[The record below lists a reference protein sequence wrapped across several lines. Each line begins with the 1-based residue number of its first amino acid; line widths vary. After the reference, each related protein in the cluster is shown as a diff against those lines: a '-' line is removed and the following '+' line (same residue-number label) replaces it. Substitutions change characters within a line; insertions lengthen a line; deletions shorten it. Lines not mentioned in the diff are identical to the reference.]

1 MDRISLSTSRFFETQ
16 PKLEELR
23 ALIDNPTNS
32 EREAAE
38 GMKFLLASI
47 SKGRDVSSLYP
58 SVAKLVVT
66 PNQEIKKM
74 VYIYL
79 VHYAE
84 VEPEAALLAI
94 NTLKKELSN
103 TNQLVRAN
111 ALRTMSSIRVRII
124 AQLVGLAV
132 KQASTDSSPYVRK
145 AAAHAVP
152 KLVSLDPD
160 QEEPMLAVMETL
172 LNDNATM
179 VLGSAVTSFN
189 EVCPNEFGLIHRN
202 FRKLCGL
209 LADLDEWGQ
218 ISTLHMLTRY
228 ARTQFLDPD
237 QERRQ
242 KSREERSKNT
252 RTEGESDESSDDE
265 DGDVFASTNE
275 AMLDP
280 DHRLLLKSALP
291 LLQSRNTGVVMAVAT
306 MYHYLAPRMDQ
317 VKIAKSLI
325 RILHTRKEAKYVI
338 LNGILTFVENNP
350 DMFRPHLSDFFV
362 ESTEPVYIRK
372 IKIDIVTLLA
382 NEGNISRILREF
394 KIYVSQE
401 DKDFVKATIQ
411 AIGRCAMLLPEVT
424 ETCMHCLTSLIGTH
438 SEGAVAEAI
447 VVIKKLLQVGQGG
460 GHDSL
465 AASSSS
471 GTHTPSSKHRHHKH
485 SNGTSTPDEKKK
497 PKYADVIKHMAKLLD
512 TVQNA
517 QARASIAWIISEH
530 VSQLKSIA
538 PDVLRK
544 LAKSFPNEDLLV
556 KLQTLN
562 LGVKLYLT
570 NPEQTTLLFQYVL
583 NLAKYDTSYDLR
595 DRARLIRRI
604 IFNPA
609 NKADTLHEH
618 AAQLFITKK
627 PVPSMDI
634 ITPTDSEGQYF
645 FPGSFSSLLGHTAYG
660 YLRVPTWTTE
670 ATPTESRNP
679 IKREWESFAYSGA
692 GAGMAHTPAPVTSIS
707 WNQVQNTPS
716 AHSTSFSSGGPG
728 MSPQQPM
735 AAHSVAGFATREQYE
750 RDFWGDDDSS
760 SSSSGSRS
768 RSGST
773 SSSGSSDTSS
783 SSGSDSDTD
792 SETDAPGPS
801 HDDDLFDAPQPSFS
815 ASSAAPSAAPVAAA
829 APAPVASASESNS
842 VQEEPA
848 PIVKEEVHEP
858 VVAAAEDFAPPSESN
873 GDWLGDEPNGETP
886 SLI

>member
-16 PKLEELR
+16 PKIEELR

-66 PNQEIKKM
+66 PNHEIKKM

-103 TNQLVRAN
+103 PNQLVRAN

-152 KLVSLDPD
+152 KLVSLDPE

-179 VLGSAVTSFN
+179 VLASAVTTFN
-189 EVCPNEFGLIHRN
+189 EVCPNEWGLIHRN
-202 FRKLCGL
+202 FRKFCGL

-218 ISTLHMLTRY
+218 ISALHMLTRY
-228 ARTQFLDPD
+228 GRTQFLDPD
-237 QERRQ
+237 AEREAKKARGERQ
-242 KSREERSKNT
+242 KPAS
-252 RTEGESDESSDDE
+252 TEGESDESSDDE
-265 DGDVFASTNE
+265 EDAFASIASAE
-275 AMLDP
+275 ASMDP
-280 DHRLLLKSALP
+280 DHRLLLRSALP
-291 LLQSRNTGVVMAVAT
+291 LLQSRNAGVVLAVAT
-306 MYHYLAPRMDQ
+306 LYHYLAPRLEQ
-317 VKIAKSLI
+317 QKIAKSLI
-325 RILHTRKEAKYVI
+325 RILHTRKEARYVI
-338 LNGILTFVENNP
+338 LNGILTLVEANP

-362 ESTEPVYIRK
+362 ESSEPTYIRK

-401 DKDFVKATIQ
+401 DKDFVKASIQ

-438 SEGAVAEAI
+438 SEAAVAEAI
-447 VVIKKLLQVGQGG
+447 VVVKKLLQVAQGEHRASDKAHSG
-460 GHDSL
+460 P
-465 AASSSS
+465 SSSS
-471 GTHTPSSKHRHHKH
+471 
-485 SNGTSTPDEKKK
+485 NGTATPDGKAKSGK
-497 PKYADVIKHMAKLLD
+497 AKFGDIVKHMAKLLD
-512 TVQNA
+512 TVQNP

-530 VSQLKSIA
+530 VEQLKTVA

-544 LAKSFPNEDLLV
+544 LAKTFPEEDQLV

-562 LGVKLYLT
+562 LGVKLFLT
-570 NPEQTTLLFQYVL
+570 NPEQTTQLFQYVL
-583 NLAKYDTSYDLR
+583 NLAKYDTNYDLR
-595 DRARLIRRI
+595 DRARLIRRVV
-604 IFNPA
+604 FNVG
-609 NKADTLHEH
+609 NKANTLHEH
-618 AAQLFITKK
+618 AEGLFLTKK
-627 PVPSMDI
+627 PVPTMDV
-634 ITPTDSEGQYF
+634 ITPKDNEGEAF
-645 FPGSFSSLLGHTAYG
+645 VPGTVSSLLGHTAYG
-660 YLRVPTWTTE
+660 YLRIPTWNTE
-670 ATPTESRNP
+670 KLTSDHRNP
-679 IKREWESFAYSGA
+679 IKREWENFAYSAPGA
-692 GAGMAHTPAPVTSIS
+692 GIAHTPAPITAIS
-707 WNQVQNTPS
+707 WDQVQHMQPVN
-716 AHSTSFSSGGPG
+716 STSFSSTQPNTIASPG
-728 MSPQQPM
+728 AS
-735 AAHSVAGFATREQYE
+735 AHSVAGYATREEYE
-750 RDFWGDDDSS
+750 RAFWGDDSS
-760 SSSSGSRS
+760 SSSSGSSRS

-773 SSSGSSDTSS
+773 SSNSSSYSS
-783 SSGSDSDTD
+783 SSGSGSSSDTE
-792 SETDAPGPS
+792 SETDAPAAV
-801 HDDDLFDAPQPSFS
+801 DDDLFDAPASSS
-815 ASSAAPSAAPVAAA
+815 ASAPSSSADPAAAAAVDTAASSPAPAPVEVQETAASASAAPVVEDLVADANDFVP
-829 APAPVASASESNS
+829 PAEASGEA
-842 VQEEPA
+842 
-848 PIVKEEVHEP
+848 
-858 VVAAAEDFAPPSESN
+858 
-873 GDWLGDEPNGETP
+873 DWLNGGDASGETP